1 MELTILIPALNEEK
15 TIGIVVEKALK
26 WLKENKVLGEVLI
39 VNNGSKDKT
48 KEIALKQG
56 ARVVDFAPYGYGL
69 ALRKGI
75 EEARGKYVI
84 MGDADDSYNFLEIDS
99 FLEKLKSGYDIVIG
113 NRYLGKMEKCS
124 MKWTHKYIGTPL
136 FSFMIRKKYG
146 VKIGDINCGLRGGI
160 REKLLSLNC
169 KSTGMEYASEMIIK
183 ASKEKLNICEIPINF
198 YKDKREE
205 KSKLRTIRDGL
216 RHLGII
222 LINKKEKNKLE
233 KNSQNYSIKKYIL
246 SFVVIV
252 VLCLI
257 SLVLVTMLPDS
268 KVKEHCKEIAKSYE
282 QEKTIIPEIKMGIA
296 NTMLDNYANSKSIS
310 IIYALDREKTLSS
323 VLEAKYYEE
332 DMKSMTQCLL
342 DLVNGNEETNQEYTR
357 YWHGYIVILKPLL
370 MLFNEKGV
378 YIFSGII
385 LLSLILLII
394 KELWIIDKRAIIAFI
409 IGLYMITIWV
419 VPMCFEYMWA
429 MIISF
434 VISLIVLKKDNGEN
448 KKIYYYFWITG
459 ILTCFFD
466 FLTVELLTVL
476 LPLMFIL
483 IKRNKEKKLGN
494 LKEIIIFIIK
504 SLIIW
509 GLGYMLMF
517 IAKWIIAS
525 IILGR
530 NCIVEAI
537 EKAEVRINGDV
548 VGLSSNKLWIG
559 ALKKNFDNLQPIFY
573 VRKKYIIYVLIPT
586 ITVIMLLINR
596 YKDKNMFYLYGMVVL
611 GLIPY
616 IRYSI
621 LLNHSYRHFFFTF
634 RLQLVTIM
642 AFILIVFNVFERK
655 RVKDNYK
662 KEK

>member
-1 MELTILIPALNEEK
+1 MELTIIIPALNEEK
-15 TIGIVVEKALK
+15 TIGIVVKKALE
-26 WLKENKVLGEVLI
+26 WIKEKNVIGEVLV
-39 VNNGSKDKT
+39 VNNGSIDKT
-48 KEIALKQG
+48 KEIALKKG

-84 MGDADDSYNFLEIDS
+84 MGDADDSYNFLEIDG
-99 FLEKLKSGYDIVIG
+99 FWEKLKSGYDIVIG
-113 NRYLGKMEKCS
+113 NRYLGKMEKGA

-136 FSFMIRKKYG
+136 FSFMIRKKYK
-146 VKIGDINCGLRGGI
+146 VKIGDINCGLRGGVK
-160 REKLLSLNC
+160 EKLLSLNC

-183 ASKEKLNICEIPINF
+183 ASKERLSIYEIPINF
-198 YKDKREE
+198 YKDKREG
-205 KSKLRTIRDGL
+205 KSNLKTISDGL

-222 LINKKEKNKLE
+222 LTNKKEKNRLG
-233 KNSQNYSIKKYIL
+233 NNFQDSIKRYIISL
-246 SFVVIV
+246 IVIV

-257 SLVLVTMLPDS
+257 SLVLVTMLPD
-268 KVKEHCKEIAKSYE
+268 KTVKEHCKKIAESYAS
-282 QEKTIIPEIKMGIA
+282 EKTIIPEIKMGIN
-296 NTMLDNYANSKSIS
+296 NTMLDNYANAKSVS
-310 IIYALDREKTLSS
+310 IIYALDRERPLSS
-323 VLEAKYYEE
+323 VMEAKYYEE
-332 DMKSMTQCLL
+332 DMKSMTQCLV

-378 YIFSGII
+378 YIFIGII

-394 KELWIIDKRAIIAFI
+394 KELWKIDKRAIIAFI

-419 VPMCFEYMWA
+419 VPICFEYMWA
-429 MIISF
+429 MIVSF

-525 IILGR
+525 IILRR

-537 EKAEVRINGDV
+537 EKAGVRINGDV

-586 ITVIMLLINR
+586 ITIIMLLINR
-596 YKDKNMFYLYGMVVL
+596 YKDKNMFYLYGMLIL

-621 LLNHSYRHFFFTF
+621 LLNHSYRHYFFTF

-642 AFILIVFNVFERK
+642 AFILIVLNVFERK